1 MIFVVYK
8 QMFHIYVP
16 IADVSYDIY
25 ILFGVDVTHPQPREE
40 NLAISTSSFNIK
52 LHSYCF
58 LEDFLFFN
66 VPQVKQSTH
75 MWRLWNNKP
84 ETEFIKNQHKV
95 PHSFLYN
102 HYLHFLVVL

>member
-1 MIFVVYK
+1 MLSLYIKSIINIPHLVLCASLSVVNHHMISIAYK

-25 ILFGVDVTHPQPREE
+25 ILFGVDVTQPQPREE
-40 NLAISTSSFNIK
+40 NLAISTSSFNFK
-52 LHSYCF
+52 LHSYYF

-75 MWRLWNNKP
+75 MWRLWK
-84 ETEFIKNQHKV
+84 TR
-95 PHSFLYN
+95 
-102 HYLHFLVVL
+102 